1 MGKQRPSDHSKAQ
14 KEIKQ
19 LEAHQC
25 LVCGVV
31 EKPAHGHHLIYYSEG
46 GAANTQ
52 NMVTL
57 CPKCH
62 IDYHNGKLK
71 IDIYRF

>member
-1 MGKQRPSDHSKAQ
+1 MASKRPSEHIKAQ
-14 KEIKQ
+14 KKIKE
-19 LEAHQC
+19 LEANQC
-25 LVCGVV
+25 LLCGVV
-31 EKPAHGHHLIYYSEG
+31 AKPAHGHHLIYYSEG

-62 IDYHNGKLK
+62 RDYHSGKLN